1 MANNN
6 YNPDEKPVNIALL
19 GSTGSIGTQT
29 LDVVR
34 SLGGRFRVVCMAA
47 GRDLDALLSQAASL
61 PEPPRLLALADEQAA
76 STAPADG
83 PRVLGGEAGLV
94 ELCTLPEVDLV
105 VVATTGHAGFAP
117 TLAALDAGKEV
128 ALANKEALVMA
139 GEVVTGLA
147 RRKGIRIRPIDSEHS
162 AIWQCLVGEPES
174 GDDNPERGASGSWSC
189 IEKLVLTA
197 SGGPFRTWDRESTAQ
212 ATPQQA
218 LKHPTWNMGAKV
230 TIDSATLMNKGLEV
244 IEAHWL
250 YGVPYDDIEVV
261 IHPESIIHS
270 MVRFVDGSA
279 KAQLGIP
286 DMRVPIQYA
295 LTHPYRYPNPNM
307 PRADWAALSALHFEA
322 VDYDRFRCLALAFEA
337 GRLGGTYP
345 TAMAAADEVAVPLFL
360 QGLIQFG
367 DIPGII
373 EKTLEKHRDVYIA
386 HPGIADI
393 KWADDWA
400 RRTAQEIAHN
410 IRK

>member
-1 MANNN
+1 MNASNH
-6 YNPDEKPVNIALL
+6 KPTNIALL
-19 GSTGSIGTQT
+19 GSTGSIGRQT

-34 SLGGRFRVVCMAA
+34 ELGDRFRVVCLGA
-47 GRDLDALLSQAASL
+47 GSDRDALLAQAASL
-61 PEPPRLLALADEQAA
+61 PEPPLLLALADEQAA
-76 STAPADG
+76 ASSPKDG
-83 PRVLGGEAGLV
+83 PRILGGEAGLA
-94 ELCTLPEVDLV
+94 ELASHPDVDMV

-117 TLAALDAGKEV
+117 TLAALEAGKEV

-139 GEVVTGLA
+139 GEIVTGLA
-147 RRKGIRIRPIDSEHS
+147 VRKGIKIRPIDSEHS
-162 AIWQCLVGEPES
+162 AILQCLVGEPHDEPAES
-174 GDDNPERGASGSWSC
+174 RGASGAWTA

-197 SGGPFRTWDRESTAQ
+197 SGGPFRTWDRESTSR

-230 TIDSATLMNKGLEV
+230 TVDSASLMNKGLEI

-250 YGVPYDDIEVV
+250 FGMDYADIEVV

-270 MVRFVDGSA
+270 IVRFVDGSA

-295 LTHPYRYPNPNM
+295 LTHPERLPNQTL
-307 PRADWAALSALHFEA
+307 PRADWAALGALHFEA
-322 VDYDRFRCLALAFEA
+322 VDTERFRCLALAFEA

-345 TAMAAADEVAVPLFL
+345 TAMAAADEIVVARFL
-360 QGLIQFG
+360 EGKIQFG

-373 EKTLEKHRDVYIA
+373 EEVLNRHASVTIA
-386 HPGIADI
+386 HPDIVDI
-393 KWADDWA
+393 KWIDDWA
-400 RRTAQEIAHN
+400 RKTAHAV
-410 IRK
+410 IRET

>member
-1 MANNN
+1 MT
-6 YNPDEKPVNIALL
+6 YNLDKPPINIALL
-19 GSTGSIGTQT
+19 GSTGSIGRQT
-29 LDVVR
+29 LDVVSR
-34 SLGGRFRVVCMAA
+34 LGRRLRVVGLAA
-47 GRDLDALLSQAASL
+47 GRDREALLAQARALS
-61 PEPPRLLALADEQAA
+61 EPPRMLALADAEAA
-76 STAPADG
+76 EASGDDLPML
-83 PRVLGGEAGLV
+83 VGEAGLV
-94 ELCTLPEVDLV
+94 ELAQHPDVDIV

-117 TLAALDAGKEV
+117 TLAALESGKEV

-139 GEVVTGLA
+139 GEIVTSLA

-174 GDDNPERGASGSWSC
+174 TERQATRGATGAWDA

-197 SGGPFRTWDRESTAQ
+197 SGGPFRTWDTESTYN

-250 YGVPYDDIEVV
+250 FGVPFEDIEVV
-261 IHPESIIHS
+261 VHPESIIHS
-270 MVRFVDGSA
+270 MVCFTDGSA

-295 LTHPYRYPNPNM
+295 LTYPQRYHNTAH
-307 PRADWAALSALHFEA
+307 PRADWADIGALHFEA
-322 VDYDRFRCLALAFEA
+322 VDTGRFRCLSLAFEA
-337 GRLGGTYP
+337 GRKGGTYP
-345 TAMAAADEVAVPLFL
+345 TVMAAADEVAVPAFL
-360 QGLIQFG
+360 SGQLRFG

-373 EKTLEKHRDVYIA
+373 EGVLEKHVAVAIERPDIA
-386 HPGIADI
+386 AI

-400 RRTAQEIAHN
+400 RQTAAGLVKRET
-410 IRK
+410 